1 MLEVLTLFLFKN
13 AFTVTAIILISEGK
27 GTEFIVRMPNHE
39 EK

>member
-1 MLEVLTLFLFKN
+1 HHVEIKVE
-13 AFTVTAIILISEGK
+13 SEEGK